1 MGRPVRISTHGDGE
15 ATEHVQRG
23 HPLLLGLRRRGVQKR
38 ALGGRGFGI
47 GVDLFGQGDEGA
59 PDGVISAA
67 GDGDDGGVPFGGL
80 LSVAAVVL
88 YCYAEVLKENVLIG

>member
-1 MGRPVRISTHGDGE
+1 VGRPVRISTHGDGE

-67 GDGDDGGVPFGGL
+67 GDGVHFGGL